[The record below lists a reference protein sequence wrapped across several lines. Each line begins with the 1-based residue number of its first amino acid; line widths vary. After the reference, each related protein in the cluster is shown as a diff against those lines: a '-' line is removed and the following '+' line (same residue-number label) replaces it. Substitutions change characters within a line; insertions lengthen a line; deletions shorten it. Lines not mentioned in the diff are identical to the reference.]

1 MKKNTNQMNKSR
13 VVLTAVLVFIG
24 FILLITI
31 TSGTFITIQAGQQ
44 GVLFKKFS
52 GGVDVSQTYPPGF
65 HVIAPWNTMVRYNT
79 RLQELTMN
87 EMEVLANNGLTI
99 NLDLTILYKPISEKL
114 PQLHNDIGEE
124 YANTIIVPEIRSA
137 IREVIGKY
145 DPEELYASKRDAIQ
159 TEVAVKMEK
168 ALSSK
173 NIHMDAVRIRNVVLP
188 ATIRDA
194 IETKLQ
200 AEQESRK
207 YDFLIDKEKKEA
219 ERKKI
224 EAEGIKEYQNIVSQS
239 LSDRLLKWQGI
250 EATKE
255 LANSQ
260 NTKVI
265 VVGSGESGL
274 PLILGGN

>member
-1 MKKNTNQMNKSR
+1 MNKSR
-13 VVLTAVLVFIG
+13 VVLTAALVFVG
-24 FILLITI
+24 FILLVTI
-31 TSGTFITIQAGQQ
+31 TSGTFITIPAGEQ

-52 GGVDVSQTYPPGF
+52 GGVDTSRTYQQGF

-79 RLQELTMN
+79 RLQEMTMN
-87 EMEVLANNGLTI
+87 NMEVLANNGLTI
-99 NLDLTILYKPISEKL
+99 NLDLTILYKPIPSKL
-114 PQLHNDIGEE
+114 PQLHNDLGEE

-159 TEVAVKMEK
+159 TEVATKMDN
-168 ALSSK
+168 ALSAK

-255 LANSQ
+255 LSNSP

-265 VVGSGESGL
+265 VVGGGESGL